1 MKNCFYIFNNKNVKF
16 YLINKF
22 LYKNTKELPHLKKI
36 DLTFNS
42 TKTELKTAAT
52 CSLALEAITAQ
63 KSFVLSSKT
72 TNAYLKTRKG
82 QPLGAKISLR
92 KKQKSIFA
100 QKLIIDVFSKTK
112 NIKKSYIKN
121 FNNNGLS
128 FRSLNNFDFLE
139 LENHFSIFQRLH
151 SLNVTY
157 NTNAKH
163 KTETAFI
170 LKFYKVPLLLI

>member
-22 LYKNTKELPHLKKI
+22 LYKNTKELPNLKKI

-42 TKTELKTAAT
+42 TKTELKTAAVYF
-52 CSLALEAITAQ
+52 LALEAITAQ
-63 KSFVLSSKT
+63 KSFMLSSKT

-92 KKQKSIFA
+92 KNQKNIFA
-100 QKLIIDVFSKTK
+100 QKLILDVFSKTK
-112 NIKKSYIKN
+112 NFKKLHIKK
-121 FNNNGLS
+121 FNNNALS
-128 FRSLNNFDFLE
+128 FRNLNNFDFLE
-139 LENHFSIFQRLH
+139 LENHFNIFQK
-151 SLNVTY
+151 LNCLNITY
-157 NTNAKH
+157 NTSAKH